1 MTRQKKLNILFSL
14 LALISILLYV
24 FTWFFTSKVPIT
36 ESAFLKI
43 TNRRVLHVIA
53 MVTAAILISFS
64 SLSFQTIT
72 NNRLLTPSMIGFD
85 AIFVATQTFLV
96 FLFTENSKIF
106 SNSYYNFI
114 ISTVVML
121 VITLALYSFILK
133 KNKNQVFVLLLVGI
147 VISTLVRSVTGFLQR
162 IMNPSSLDSA
172 LSASLVSITN
182 INTTIIYLVVPIM
195 IVLIYL
201 FYRRKNTYDIM
212 SLGEDQAIN
221 LGVNYH
227 KKTNETMVYIAISM
241 AISTALIGPITFLGL
256 LAVNIAREV
265 FKTYKHQVVMIASA
279 SFSVIFLVLGQLI
292 IEELGMKVPVTE
304 IINLLGGGYMIYLIW
319 RGNSND

>member
-1 MTRQKKLNILFSL
+1 MTRQKKINILFSL

>member
-212 SLGEDQAIN
+212 SLGEDRAIN